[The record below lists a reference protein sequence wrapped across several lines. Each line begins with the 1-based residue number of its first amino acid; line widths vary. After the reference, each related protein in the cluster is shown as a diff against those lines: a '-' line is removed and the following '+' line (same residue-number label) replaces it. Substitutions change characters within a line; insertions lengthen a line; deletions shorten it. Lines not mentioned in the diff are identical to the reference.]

1 MYYYTRGLFSITKLQ
16 VYDKEKRDQVKVVLL
31 YQSVIESNTFLFDPT
46 VPKIGHSQVG
56 QDQVVYTFVQV
67 AAQ

>member
-31 YQSVIESNTFLFDPT
+31 YQSVIESNTFLFDPA
-46 VPKIGHSQVG
+46 VPKLGHSQVG